1 MGARYLKK
9 NKQGFMHGVIILML
23 SQFIIKIAGLL
34 YKIYLTNKEGFGD
47 TGNAIYSA
55 GFQIYAMFLAI
66 SSIGVPKAISQLIS
80 SKAAVGDNRGAYRIF
95 KVAISIFGLIG
106 FIGTS
111 ILFFNAN
118 RIANVFLGIP
128 EAETVIMA
136 LSPSVFIVA
145 ISAVLKGY
153 FNGREKISV
162 TATSQSTEQIL
173 KTVLTIIAVEIFCI
187 ISKNNTIVMV
197 ASAAI
202 ATTAATF
209 FSFMYLYISYI
220 KNKKE
225 IWKDVVTS
233 VIKEKE
239 SIRKIVMS
247 ILCLFFPI
255 AIGGLLSSTNKTI
268 DAFTTVN
275 TISKFMGIDEAT
287 KQYGILTGKVE
298 SLVILPYSFNMAFAV
313 NLIPAI
319 SAAQARGETEKNIK
333 RVSFSI
339 LATILIS
346 LPFAAILFTFAEQIL
361 KLLFPNAYLG
371 ATMLKICSL
380 SIVFVAVTQ
389 TIGGVLQGLQ
399 RVKETVIA
407 VAIGSVVKLIFNMI
421 LLPIEELN
429 IKGAIIS
436 TIISNIVIFSI
447 NLYYLRKYIKIRFNI
462 PKFIIKPFIATS
474 AMIITAWQI
483 YNNFELFGS
492 KNITL
497 IFSLIMGIIV
507 YIIFLILLKIL
518 SKDDI
523 HMLPYGN
530 KVYKTRQP
538 KWQ

>member
-66 SSIGVPKAISQLIS
+66 SSIGVPNAISQLIS

-187 ISKNNTIVMV
+187 ISKKNTIVMV

-483 YNNFELFGS
+483 YNNFELLGS

>member
-1 MGARYLKK
+1 MKK

-66 SSIGVPKAISQLIS
+66 SSIGVPNAISQLIS
-80 SKAAVGDNRGAYRIF
+80 SKAAIGDNRGAYRIF

-136 LSPSVFIVA
+136 LSPSVFLVA

-333 RVSFSI
+333 RVNFSI

-483 YNNFELFGS
+483 YNNFELLGS

>member
-66 SSIGVPKAISQLIS
+66 SSIGVPNAISQLIS

-483 YNNFELFGS
+483 YNNFELLGS

-530 KVYKTRQP
+530 KVYKTRQS

>member
-66 SSIGVPKAISQLIS
+66 SSIGVPNAISQLIS
-80 SKAAVGDNRGAYRIF
+80 SKAAIGDNRGAYRIF

-136 LSPSVFIVA
+136 LSPSVFLVA

-333 RVSFSI
+333 RVNFSI

-483 YNNFELFGS
+483 YNNFELLGS

>member
-66 SSIGVPKAISQLIS
+66 SSIGVPNAISQLIS
-80 SKAAVGDNRGAYRIF
+80 SKAAIGDNRGAYRIF

-483 YNNFELFGS
+483 YNNFELLGS

>member
-66 SSIGVPKAISQLIS
+66 SSIGVPNAISQLIS

-447 NLYYLRKYIKIRFNI
+447 NLYYMRKYIKIRFNI

-483 YNNFELFGS
+483 YNNFELLGS

>member
-66 SSIGVPKAISQLIS
+66 SSIGVPNAISQLIS

-483 YNNFELFGS
+483 YNNFELLGS

>member
-1 MGARYLKK
+1 
-9 NKQGFMHGVIILML
+9 
-23 SQFIIKIAGLL
+23 
-34 YKIYLTNKEGFGD
+34 
-47 TGNAIYSA
+47 
-55 GFQIYAMFLAI
+55 
-66 SSIGVPKAISQLIS
+66 
-80 SKAAVGDNRGAYRIF
+80 
-95 KVAISIFGLIG
+95 
-106 FIGTS
+106 
-111 ILFFNAN
+111 
-118 RIANVFLGIP
+118 
-128 EAETVIMA
+128 
-136 LSPSVFIVA
+136 
-145 ISAVLKGY
+145 
-153 FNGREKISV
+153 
-162 TATSQSTEQIL
+162 
-173 KTVLTIIAVEIFCI
+173 
-187 ISKNNTIVMV
+187 
-197 ASAAI
+197 
-202 ATTAATF
+202 
-209 FSFMYLYISYI
+209 
-220 KNKKE
+220 
-225 IWKDVVTS
+225 
-233 VIKEKE
+233 
-239 SIRKIVMS
+239 
-247 ILCLFFPI
+247 
-255 AIGGLLSSTNKTI
+255 
-268 DAFTTVN
+268 
-275 TISKFMGIDEAT
+275 
-287 KQYGILTGKVE
+287 
-298 SLVILPYSFNMAFAV
+298 
-313 NLIPAI
+313 
-319 SAAQARGETEKNIK
+319 
-333 RVSFSI
+333 
-339 LATILIS
+339 
-346 LPFAAILFTFAEQIL
+346 
-361 KLLFPNAYLG
+361 
-371 ATMLKICSL
+371 MLKICSL

>member
-1 MGARYLKK
+1 MEAGYLKK

-47 TGNAIYSA
+47 TGNAIYSS

-66 SSIGVPKAISQLIS
+66 SSIGVPNAISQLIS
-80 SKAAVGDNRGAYRIF
+80 SKVAIGDNRGAYRIF

-118 RIANVFLGIP
+118 KIANVFLGIP

-162 TATSQSTEQIL
+162 TASSQSTEQVL
-173 KTVLTIIAVEIFCI
+173 KTVLTIIAVEIFYI
-187 ISKNNTIVMV
+187 ISNGNTVVMV
-197 ASAAI
+197 AVAAI

-239 SIRKIVMS
+239 SIRKIVIN

-255 AIGGLLSSTNKTI
+255 AIGGLLASTNKTI

-287 KQYGILTGKVE
+287 MQYGILTGKVE

-380 SIVFVAVTQ
+380 SIVFVAITQ

-462 PKFIIKPFIATS
+462 PKFIIKPLIATS

-483 YNNFELFGS
+483 YSNFEFLGS

-497 IFSLIMGIIV
+497 IFSLIIGIIV
-507 YIIFLILLKIL
+507 YIAFLILLKIL

-530 KVYKTRQP
+530 KVYKTRQL
-538 KWQ
+538 KYQ

>member
-66 SSIGVPKAISQLIS
+66 SSIGVPNAISQLIS

-483 YNNFELFGS
+483 YNNFELLGS

-530 KVYKTRQP
+530 KIYKTRQP

>member
-1 MGARYLKK
+1 MEAGYLKK
-9 NKQGFMHGVIILML
+9 NKQGFMYGVIILML

-47 TGNAIYSA
+47 TGNAIYSS

-66 SSIGVPKAISQLIS
+66 SSIGVPNAISQLIS
-80 SKAAVGDNRGAYRIF
+80 SKVAIGDNRGAYRIF

-118 RIANVFLGIP
+118 KIANVFLGIP

-162 TATSQSTEQIL
+162 TASSQSTEQVL
-173 KTVLTIIAVEIFCI
+173 KTVLTIIAVEIFYI
-187 ISKNNTIVMV
+187 ISNGNTVVMV
-197 ASAAI
+197 AAAAI

-239 SIRKIVMS
+239 SIRKIVIN

-255 AIGGLLSSTNKTI
+255 AIGGLLASTNKTI

-483 YNNFELFGS
+483 YNNFELLGS

>member
-66 SSIGVPKAISQLIS
+66 SSIGVPNAISQLIS
-80 SKAAVGDNRGAYRIF
+80 SKAAIGDNRGAYRIF

-136 LSPSVFIVA
+136 LSPSVFLVA

-483 YNNFELFGS
+483 YNNFELLGS

-507 YIIFLILLKIL
+507 YIIFLILVKIL

-530 KVYKTRQP
+530 KIYKTRQP

>member
-66 SSIGVPKAISQLIS
+66 SSIGVPNAISQLIS

-483 YNNFELFGS
+483 YNNFELLGS

-530 KVYKTRQP
+530 KAYKTRQP

>member
-66 SSIGVPKAISQLIS
+66 SSIGVPNAISQLIS

-380 SIVFVAVTQ
+380 SIVFVAITQ

-483 YNNFELFGS
+483 YNNFELLGS

>member
-1 MGARYLKK
+1 MEAGYLKK

-47 TGNAIYSA
+47 TGNAIYSS

-66 SSIGVPKAISQLIS
+66 SSIGVPNAISQLIS
-80 SKAAVGDNRGAYRIF
+80 SKVAIGDNRGAYRIF

-118 RIANVFLGIP
+118 KIANVFLGIP

-162 TATSQSTEQIL
+162 TASSQSTEQVL
-173 KTVLTIIAVEIFCI
+173 KTVLTIIAVEIFYI
-187 ISKNNTIVMV
+187 ISNGNTVVMV
-197 ASAAI
+197 AAAAI

-239 SIRKIVMS
+239 SIRKIVIN

-255 AIGGLLSSTNKTI
+255 AIGGLLASTNKTI

-380 SIVFVAVTQ
+380 SIVFVAITQ

-462 PKFIIKPFIATS
+462 PKFIIKPIIATS

-483 YNNFELFGS
+483 YSNFEFLGS

-507 YIIFLILLKIL
+507 YIAFLILLKIL

-530 KVYKTRQP
+530 KVYKTRQL
-538 KWQ
+538 K

>member
-1 MGARYLKK
+1 MEAGYLKK

-47 TGNAIYSA
+47 TGNAIYSS

-66 SSIGVPKAISQLIS
+66 SSIGVPNAISQLIS
-80 SKAAVGDNRGAYRIF
+80 SKVAIGDNRGAYRIF

-118 RIANVFLGIP
+118 KIANVFLGIP

-162 TATSQSTEQIL
+162 TASSQSTEQVL

-187 ISKNNTIVMV
+187 ISNSNTVVMV
-197 ASAAI
+197 AAVAI

-239 SIRKIVMS
+239 SIRKIVIN

-255 AIGGLLSSTNKTI
+255 AIGGLLASTNKTI

-380 SIVFVAVTQ
+380 SIVFVAITQ

-483 YNNFELFGS
+483 YNNFELLGS

-523 HMLPYGN
+523 NMLPYGN

>member
-1 MGARYLKK
+1 MEAGYLKK
-9 NKQGFMHGVIILML
+9 NKQGFMYGVIILML

-47 TGNAIYSA
+47 TGNAIYSS

-66 SSIGVPKAISQLIS
+66 SSIGVPNAISQLIS
-80 SKAAVGDNRGAYRIF
+80 SKVAIGDNRGAYRIF

-118 RIANVFLGIP
+118 KIANVFLGIP

-162 TATSQSTEQIL
+162 TASSQSTEQVL
-173 KTVLTIIAVEIFCI
+173 KTVLTIIAVEIFYI
-187 ISKNNTIVMV
+187 ISNGNTVVMV
-197 ASAAI
+197 AVAAI

-239 SIRKIVMS
+239 SIRKIVIN

-255 AIGGLLSSTNKTI
+255 AIGGLLASTNKTI

>member
-1 MGARYLKK
+1 MEAGYLKK
-9 NKQGFMHGVIILML
+9 NKQGFMYCVIILML

-47 TGNAIYSA
+47 TGNAIYSS

-66 SSIGVPKAISQLIS
+66 SSIGVPNAISQLIS
-80 SKAAVGDNRGAYRIF
+80 SKVAIGDNRGAYRIF

-118 RIANVFLGIP
+118 KIANVFLGIP

-162 TATSQSTEQIL
+162 TASSQSTEQVL
-173 KTVLTIIAVEIFCI
+173 KTVLTIIAVEIFYI
-187 ISKNNTIVMV
+187 ISNGNTVVMV
-197 ASAAI
+197 AAAAI

-239 SIRKIVMS
+239 SIRKIVIN

-255 AIGGLLSSTNKTI
+255 AIGGLLASTNKTI

-380 SIVFVAVTQ
+380 SIVFVAITQ

-462 PKFIIKPFIATS
+462 PKFIIKPLIATS

-483 YNNFELFGS
+483 YSNFEFLGS

-497 IFSLIMGIIV
+497 IFSLIVGIIV
-507 YIIFLILLKIL
+507 YIAFLILLKIL

-530 KVYKTRQP
+530 KVYKTRQL
-538 KWQ
+538 KYQ

>member
-1 MGARYLKK
+1 MEAGYLKK

-47 TGNAIYSA
+47 TGNAIYSS

-66 SSIGVPKAISQLIS
+66 SSIGVPNAISQLIS
-80 SKAAVGDNRGAYRIF
+80 SKVAIGDNRGAYRIF

-118 RIANVFLGIP
+118 KIANVFLGIP

-162 TATSQSTEQIL
+162 TASSQSTEQVL
-173 KTVLTIIAVEIFCI
+173 KTVLTIIAVEIFYI
-187 ISKNNTIVMV
+187 ISNGNTVVMV
-197 ASAAI
+197 AAAAI

-239 SIRKIVMS
+239 SIRKIVIN

-255 AIGGLLSSTNKTI
+255 AIGGLLASTNKTI

-380 SIVFVAVTQ
+380 SIVFVAITQ

-483 YNNFELFGS
+483 YSNFEFLGS

-497 IFSLIMGIIV
+497 IFSLIIGIIV
-507 YIIFLILLKIL
+507 YIAFLILLKIL

-530 KVYKTRQP
+530 KVYKTRQL
-538 KWQ
+538 K

>member
-66 SSIGVPKAISQLIS
+66 SSIGVPNAISQLIS
-80 SKAAVGDNRGAYRIF
+80 SKAAIGDNRGAYRIF

-136 LSPSVFIVA
+136 LSPSVFLVA

-483 YNNFELFGS
+483 YNNFELLGS

>member
-66 SSIGVPKAISQLIS
+66 SSIGVPNAISQLIS

-187 ISKNNTIVMV
+187 ISENNTIVMV
-197 ASAAI
+197 AVAAI
-202 ATTAATF
+202 ATTSATF

-255 AIGGLLSSTNKTI
+255 AIGGLLASTNKTI

-346 LPFAAILFTFAEQIL
+346 LPFTAILFTFAEQIL

-447 NLYYLRKYIKIRFNI
+447 NLYYMRKYIKIRFNI

-483 YNNFELFGS
+483 YNNFEFLGS